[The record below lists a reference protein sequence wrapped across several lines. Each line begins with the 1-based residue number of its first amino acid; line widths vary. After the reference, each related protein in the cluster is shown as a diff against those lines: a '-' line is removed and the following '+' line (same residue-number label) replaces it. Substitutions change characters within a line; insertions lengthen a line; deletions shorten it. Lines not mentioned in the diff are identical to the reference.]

1 MLAMPGGKIL
11 SNLNETAGSAT
22 HTSAPGLLVG
32 LGKPGQAYHDGEVE
46 HASPDELPMIDI
58 RQR

>member
-1 MLAMPGGKIL
+1 
-11 SNLNETAGSAT
+11 
-22 HTSAPGLLVG
+22 

-46 HASPDELPMIDI
+46 HASSDELPMIDI